1 MRPESAIVL
10 GTDSTS
16 KIFQIQKH
24 FAPRRSGDEQL
35 DLGLLIVCV
44 CVCVSLNHGCPWL
57 PVNTSHVKLSASG

>member
-44 CVCVSLNHGCPWL
+44 CVCACL
-57 PVNTSHVKLSASG
+57 